1 MSKTAAPKRYNRGV
15 DKGLYI
21 AIFELPQSRR
31 ITVGRLGRF
40 QFESGLYLYVGSA
53 QRNLTARLARHG
65 RRSKLRRWHIDY
77 LSAHAR
83 MVEAITLDGPKSL
96 ECRLATTLS
105 GRFVRPVPHFGAS
118 DCRCRGHLFYTNAA
132 LSRCRR
138 LAAVATTEIDH

>member
-1 MSKTAAPKRYNRGV
+1 M
-15 DKGLYI
+15 DKGVYI

-40 QFESGLYLYVGSA
+40 RFAAGLYLYVGSA
-53 QRNLTARLARHG
+53 QRNLSARVMRHG
-65 RRSKLRRWHIDY
+65 RRGKVHRWHIDY

-96 ECRLATTLS
+96 ECRLATALS
-105 GRFVRPVPHFGAS
+105 NRFTRPVPRFGAS
-118 DCRCRGHLFYTNAA
+118 DCRCEGHLFYSKAA

-138 LAAVATTEIDH
+138 LATGASMQIDR